1 MKQPKEV
8 IQYPSLFASN
18 FVSDTALT
26 LILDAA
32 NRGEEKSDPVKVYI
46 GEEAPTSAR
55 NEAVTANNHRNNVPH
70 CHQLSCS
77 TATAA
82 ATAPA
87 PSQSAPRCTNRNPL
101 LQKSYSQATPD
112 GGEVRQGRP
121 ADEYYSSPEEAEEEL
136 GGDVFIEVSLAEPHK
151 VGDGISSYLAYK
163 MTTRTNLNYFK
174 REDFSVSRRFSD
186 FLGLHEKLSEKY
198 LCRGRVIPPA
208 PEKSIVGS
216 TKVKIS
222 SGSNEVLQQQAQN
235 CPAGHSA
242 VSAGSP
248 SSGGD
253 ANSNTEFTARRRYA
267 LERFINRVAAHPV
280 LRRDHIFIEF
290 LESVRELPRAT
301 STSALS
307 TASVFRC
314 LTF

>member
-1 MKQPKEV
+1 M
-8 IQYPSLFASN
+8 
-18 FVSDTALT
+18 
-26 LILDAA
+26 
-32 NRGEEKSDPVKVYI
+32 
-46 GEEAPTSAR
+46 SAR
-55 NEAVTANNHRNNVPH
+55 NEAVTTANNHRNNVPH
-70 CHQLSCS
+70 CHQLSSS

-82 ATAPA
+82 TAAVPA
-87 PSQSAPRCTNRNPL
+87 PMQSAPRCTNRNPM
-101 LQKSYSQATPD
+101 LQKSYSQATAAD
-112 GGEVRQGRP
+112 GGEARQGRP
-121 ADEYYSSPEEAEEEL
+121 ADEYYSSPEEVEEES

-163 MTTRTNLNYFK
+163 VTTRTNLNYFK
-174 REDFSVSRRFSD
+174 REEFSVTRRFSD
-186 FLGLHEKLSEKY
+186 FLGLHEKLSEKH
-198 LCRGRVIPPA
+198 LSRGRVIPPA

-216 TKVKIS
+216 TKVKMS
-222 SGSNEVLQQQAQN
+222 SGSNEGTQQQQPQN
-235 CPAGHSA
+235 YS

-307 TASVFRC
+307 TASVFR
-314 LTF
+314 